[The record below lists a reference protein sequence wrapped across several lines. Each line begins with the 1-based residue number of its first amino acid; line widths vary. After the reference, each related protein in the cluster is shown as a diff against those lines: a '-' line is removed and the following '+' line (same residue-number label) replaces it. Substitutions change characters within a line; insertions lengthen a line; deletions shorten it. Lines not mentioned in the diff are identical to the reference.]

1 MRISPL
7 IRPCFRGDHRTI
19 PAIARSKR
27 KRRISYP
34 IIQERKLIRSPQL
47 ARRKAMPAASA
58 NWGIA
63 PALRMPVSPPAKT
76 RIARHAFCAAK
87 SRDGSGA
94 EIALGIRRGCST
106 SKPGNSI
113 LAAEM
118 GAPFEKRRAFRGLL
132 MTQWGPTRIQSA
144 LHRNG
149 RFGGM
154 RKSRIG

>member
-1 MRISPL
+1 MGH
-7 IRPCFRGDHRTI
+7 FRTKADW
-19 PAIARSKR
+19 ARYLVE
-27 KRRISYP
+27 IGALYT
-34 IIQERKLIRSPQL
+34 ERKLIR
-47 ARRKAMPAASA
+47 ARLPTRKAMSAASA
-58 NWGIA
+58 YWGIA
-63 PALRMPVSPPAKT
+63 SVLRMPATPPAKT